1 MFDVVTAKSKRF
13 SFFSK
18 QKAHSSMSKKTK
30 AWPSKSSKVESKQE
44 TKGVQERSWA
54 IKFPDGVI
62 AVLSNNQFKEIGN
75 KHSKR
80 P

>member
-1 MFDVVTAKSKRF
+1 
-13 SFFSK
+13 
-18 QKAHSSMSKKTK
+18 MSKKTK
-30 AWPSKSSKVESKQE
+30 AWPSKSFKVESKQE

-54 IKFPDGVI
+54 TKFPNGVI
-62 AVLSNNQFKEIGN
+62 AVLSKNQFKEIGN

>member
-1 MFDVVTAKSKRF
+1 MAV
-13 SFFSK
+13 
-18 QKAHSSMSKKTK
+18 KKLE
-30 AWPSKSSKVESKQE
+30 KVESKQE

-54 IKFPDGVI
+54 TKFTDGVI

-75 KHSKR
+75 KHRKR